1 MTPERSFKL
10 TVMFFGLI
18 NSLTMFQIIM
28 NEILQ
33 NLINTGEVVS
43 FINDVIIKTEKKE
56 GHNKVVEEVVRQL
69 AENDLYIKL
78 EKYKWKIREVGFLE
92 VVIELKVIK
101 MEKEKVQRVLDQLT
115 LKEVKDV
122 QKFLELVNYYWQLI
136 KDFTVIARPFYNLV
150 KNNQKQNWA
159 EKQEK
164 AFQESKER
172 FTKELVL
179 AVLDLDKTMRIKVNV
194 SDYVTREVLSMECKD
209 RRWGPVTFL

>member
-1 MTPERSFKL
+1 
-10 TVMFFGLI
+10 
-18 NSLTMFQIIM
+18 M

-101 MEKEKVQRVLDQLT
+101 MEKEKVQRVLD
-115 LKEVKDV
+115 
-122 QKFLELVNYYWQLI
+122 
-136 KDFTVIARPFYNLV
+136 
-150 KNNQKQNWA
+150 
-159 EKQEK
+159 
-164 AFQESKER
+164 
-172 FTKELVL
+172 
-179 AVLDLDKTMRIKVNV
+179 
-194 SDYVTREVLSMECKD
+194 
-209 RRWGPVTFL
+209 